1 MATTQRGSGLAEPSH
16 KGRPQAELTAD
27 RPRVLGVWLTLTL
40 GQAWR
45 QKLLPSGSQERG
57 WQGVT
62 SPRQG
67 AHVLTRVAL
76 CAAPP
81 PQLSE
86 MIGTGPKL
94 RPLCP
99 GCSWQGQAEPA

>member
-1 MATTQRGSGLAEPSH
+1 MATTQRGSGLAEPGP

-27 RPRVLGVWLTLTL
+27 RPPVLGFWLTLTL
-40 GQAWR
+40 GQAGR

-57 WQGVT
+57 WQGW
-62 SPRQG
+62 PLIGR
-67 AHVLTRVAL
+67 AHVLTRFAL
-76 CAAPP
+76 CTA

-86 MIGTGPKL
+86 MTGTGPKL

>member
-1 MATTQRGSGLAEPSH
+1 MATTQHGSSLAEPGH

-27 RPRVLGVWLTLTL
+27 GPRVLGVWLPLTL

-62 SPRQG
+62 SHRQG
-67 AHVLTRVAL
+67 AHVLTWFAL
-76 CAAPP
+76 CTPP

-86 MIGTGPKL
+86 MTGIGPKL
-94 RPLCP
+94 HPPCP